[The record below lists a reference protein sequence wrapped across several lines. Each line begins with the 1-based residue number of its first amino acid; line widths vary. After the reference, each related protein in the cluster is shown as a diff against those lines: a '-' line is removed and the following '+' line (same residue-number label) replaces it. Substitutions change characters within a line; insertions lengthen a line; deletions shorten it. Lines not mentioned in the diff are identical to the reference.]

1 MTPLARAKHLRR
13 RRWRVRLALCLVIV
27 LGLAGGVAA
36 RRIVEGKRT
45 LIPVT
50 VLIGG
55 GPPHPVRV
63 EAPATVADALAAAD
77 LVPGPGRLLSAGTGT
92 VLDPA
97 LLPVQLVVDGLPAT
111 EGSLLLAG
119 STIGVVEPEDVVE
132 DVVDGEEVIP
142 PPSPPTVVR
151 SLWHPGQPGRAL
163 TRKGAISG
171 EVVARVEVQPAA
183 PPAAVTEK
191 LVALTFDDGPGA
203 LTPEVLRVLREKN
216 VKATFCVVSRQLRKE
231 ALAIALG
238 AVGEGHHLCN
248 HTVSHDAGLPGKS
261 QKVVDEEIRG
271 ANRHLVERTGLKP
284 AFYRPPAGKMGSKIE
299 ATVKDEGQ
307 QVLLWSVDT
316 KDFQKPPPEAIV
328 TAVMANVQ
336 PGGIVL
342 MHDGGGDRASTVA
355 ALPHIIDQLHGAGY
369 QLVLPDAVVPVP
381 AAATTGAVL
390 PV

>member
-1 MTPLARAKHLRR
+1 MTLRAHGRYQRR
-13 RRWRVRLALCLVIV
+13 RRWLRVALCLAVAVV
-27 LGLAGGVAA
+27 LAAGVAA
-36 RRIVEGKRT
+36 RRIVQQRRE

-50 VLIGG
+50 VLRGG
-55 GPPHPVRV
+55 VPLPVRV
-63 EAPATVADALAAAD
+63 EVPATVGDALDEAE
-77 LVPGPGRLLSAGTGT
+77 LVPQPGRLLSAVTGT
-92 VLDPA
+92 VLDAA
-97 LLPVQLVVDGLPAT
+97 LHPVQLLVDGLPAT
-111 EGSLLLAG
+111 TDSLLLAG
-119 STIGVVEPEDVVE
+119 STIGVVEPEDEVE
-132 DVVDGEEVIP
+132 ATVDGEEVLPAP
-142 PPSPPTVVR
+142 PLPTVVK

-163 TRKGAISG
+163 NRKGAISG
-171 EVVARVEVQPAA
+171 EVVAEVEVQPPA
-183 PPAAVTEK
+183 PPVLVKDK

-203 LTPEVLRVLREKN
+203 ATGEVLRVLREKN
-216 VKATFCVVSRQLRKE
+216 VKATFCVVSRQLRKDG
-231 ALAIALG
+231 LAIAT
-238 AVGEGHHLCN
+238 AAMAEGHHLCN

-261 QKVVDEEIRG
+261 QKVIDEEIRG
-271 ANRHLVERTGLKP
+271 ANRQLVDRTGVKP

-342 MHDGGGDRASTVA
+342 LHDGGGDRNATLA

-369 QLVLPDAVVPVP
+369 TLVLPEAVPPVAP
-381 AAATTGAVL
+381 APMTEATL